1 MVNQSQFIPILIIDY
16 ILYLKSKSYIYP
28 KNHLPSFM
36 QMIFCFTCKC
46 LSDCK
51 AFAVQYPYKA
61 KIDDLKFYD
70 KIVANIVTN
79 RYLKQCY
86 QFGILLRS
94 FIMKSSQKVIDY
106 LNFLLGGELG
116 ARDQYFIHAQM
127 YAEWSFGKL
136 YDRIYHE
143 MQDETGHAQLL
154 IQRILML
161 GGKPNMKVGEIQIGS
176 DVPSMLKSDLE
187 LEYRVQEHL
196 KEGIALCET
205 ERDYVTRDILVRQ
218 LEDTEQDH
226 AHWLEKQLR
235 LIDLMGLQN
244 YLQSVT
250 AEADQQ
256 GNAH

>member
-1 MVNQSQFIPILIIDY
+1 
-16 ILYLKSKSYIYP
+16 
-28 KNHLPSFM
+28 
-36 QMIFCFTCKC
+36 
-46 LSDCK
+46 
-51 AFAVQYPYKA
+51 
-61 KIDDLKFYD
+61 
-70 KIVANIVTN
+70 
-79 RYLKQCY
+79 
-86 QFGILLRS
+86 
-94 FIMKSSQKVIDY
+94 MKSSQKVIDY

-127 YAEWSFGKL
+127 YAEWSLGKL

-161 GGKPNMKVGEIQIGS
+161 GGKPNMQVGEIQIGS

-205 ERDYVTRDILVRQ
+205 ERDYVTRDMLVRQ

-250 AEADQQ
+250 AEVNQQ